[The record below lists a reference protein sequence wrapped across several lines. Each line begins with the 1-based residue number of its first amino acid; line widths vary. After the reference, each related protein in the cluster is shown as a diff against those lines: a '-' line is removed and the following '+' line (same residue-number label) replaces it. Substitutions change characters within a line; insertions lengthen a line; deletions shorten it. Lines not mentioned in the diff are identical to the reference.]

1 MEENHN
7 KNNRN
12 LNLGSENS
20 IDLKSKLPDWL
31 MGFFSPSTI
40 CAVADIN
47 DDLLEGYP
55 NDDDF

>member
-31 MGFFSPSTI
+31 MGFFSPSMI

-47 DDLLEGYP
+47 DNLLEGYP
-55 NDDDF
+55 TDDDF